1 MKNTFGRGVSAC
13 TKEMTLLLIDPG
25 DDIYII
31 SHFTFVHF
39 WMFMVMQTREQNHTL
54 LDVTNTNKAGMWV
67 EMEMV
72 FPTLRERERERE
84 SFKETKT
91 KPKTAKSFHDLLIN
105 QQQEELGNW
114 SEEGNQSWETGSKC

>member
-1 MKNTFGRGVSAC
+1 
-13 TKEMTLLLIDPG
+13 
-25 DDIYII
+25 
-31 SHFTFVHF
+31 
-39 WMFMVMQTREQNHTL
+39 

>member
-1 MKNTFGRGVSAC
+1 MKNAFGRGASAC
-13 TKEMTLLLIDPG
+13 TKEMSLLLIGPG

-39 WMFMVMQTREQNHTL
+39 WMFMVTQMREQNHTL

-72 FPTLRERERERE
+72 FPTLRERERALKRERE
-84 SFKETKT
+84 R
-91 KPKTAKSFHDLLIN
+91 
-105 QQQEELGNW
+105 EL
-114 SEEGNQSWETGSKC
+114 

>member
-1 MKNTFGRGVSAC
+1 VKNTFGRGVSAC

-39 WMFMVMQTREQNHTL
+39 WMFMVMETREQNHTL

-72 FPTLRERERERE
+72 FPTLRERERALKR
-84 SFKETKT
+84 
-91 KPKTAKSFHDLLIN
+91 PKQNLK
-105 QQQEELGNW
+105 QQKL
-114 SEEGNQSWETGSKC
+114 SMIF